1 MSSFKPMVK
10 MYTDEPAVSLKLK
23 KGGKVK
29 AKHHKEHEEHGHK
42 AMHHA
47 NKGMHEAFESEHGNA
62 PKKPSMSERRRA
74 MNPNLYAKG
83 GKVAH
88 KGMGGPM
95 VRNPNAMLDPSIL
108 ARKAAMGKAMAGM
121 GGKPGMGGN
130 TGMGGNP
137 MMAKKGGSAH
147 KSEMAEMHKIEKEL
161 KHHEGMK
168 ASKAHHGLKHGGK
181 VHHMT
186 GHAEGTH
193 EHHTAMAKH
202 YAEKCKEGGSAH
214 MHKMHEHHKHMAKMC
229 KGGKYASGGA
239 IDKAETKTTIE
250 GNAKKF
256 VNDIHDGDHADH
268 TSGKSGIV
276 KLGNAGGYKHGGHAH
291 KKYAKG
297 GRATGTSIPSET
309 NESETRGKT
318 EMGGTIEGNEHY
330 YENTDLHS
338 GRPFSGSKTTGGVK
352 MANAGGFRHGGKAK
366 MHHKADGGAIDKYE
380 TRNTVEGGNW
390 ENRPADTTPKGKTG
404 TTTGVVKLSNAGGFK
419 HGGNASKKAY
429 ATGGNVN
436 AMGKPV
442 AMPKHF
448 VSQPVAN
455 SLQSGTFAKGGK
467 VEKEEKPNLRLLKTH
482 TGPKGH
488 VAKVYKDRDWGEHRV
503 KFFSPE
509 GKHHA
514 EGDYHTDDLSD
525 AHDTAIGQL
534 NRYKKGGRAH
544 FADGGTEDL
553 SKGAYDRHY
562 ADEKKENEAMRD
574 SILGAPKRAYDA
586 VKSMFSPSKPPEG
599 SVTKTEKS
607 VTVAPAK
614 RRGGSMK

>member
-29 AKHHKEHEEHGHK
+29 AKHHKEHEEHGH
-42 AMHHA
+42 
-47 NKGMHEAFESEHGNA
+47 KGMHEAFESEHGNA

-130 TGMGGNP
+130 P

-193 EHHTAMAKH
+193 EHHKAMAKH

-390 ENRPADTTPKGKTG
+390 ENRPANEAKKGKTG
-404 TTTGVVKLSNAGGFK
+404 TTTGVVKLSTAGGFK

-455 SLQSGTFAKGGK
+455 SLQSGTFKKGGK
-467 VEKEEKPNLRLLKTH
+467 VK
-482 TGPKGH
+482 
-488 VAKVYKDRDWGEHRV
+488 
-503 KFFSPE
+503 
-509 GKHHA
+509 
-514 EGDYHTDDLSD
+514 
-525 AHDTAIGQL
+525 
-534 NRYKKGGRAH
+534 

-562 ADEKKENEAMRD
+562 ANEKKENEAMRD

-614 RRGGSMK
+614 RRGGSMRK

>member
-95 VRNPNAMLDPSIL
+95 VRNPNAMLNPSIL

-121 GGKPGMGGN
+121 GGKP
-130 TGMGGNP
+130 GMGGNP

-239 IDKAETKTTIE
+239 IDKAETKTTIK

-276 KLGNAGGYKHGGHAH
+276 KLGNAGGFKHGGHAH

-455 SLQSGTFAKGGK
+455 SLQSGTFKKGGK
-467 VEKEEKPNLRLLKTH
+467 VK
-482 TGPKGH
+482 
-488 VAKVYKDRDWGEHRV
+488 
-503 KFFSPE
+503 
-509 GKHHA
+509 
-514 EGDYHTDDLSD
+514 
-525 AHDTAIGQL
+525 
-534 NRYKKGGRAH
+534 

-614 RRGGSMK
+614 RRGGSMRK